1 MSIADRSQ
9 FPHLPP
15 VVAAPQAPTG
25 AASSTHPMTDLLTV
39 DEEVELGRRGRAGD
53 IAARDELVERN
64 WSLAMHLANRYGR
77 LCRCQETDLS
87 QSALLGLVRGA
98 NAFDPDR
105 HPGKKFATIARY
117 YVRLEILAYLYGRQL
132 IRVPHSARPGEMAK
146 KRPVKGDSGWHQYRA
161 WTEIAVARAGT
172 VAQGSDRELNYPD
185 PSQSSQEVNDSRAK
199 NLEQLRSGLETLPPW
214 QAEVLRRH
222 FGLHGRAQETVRSIA
237 REAGLST
244 QAVFAIQRSALQRLR
259 RAMCP

>member
-1 MSIADRSQ
+1 
-9 FPHLPP
+9 
-15 VVAAPQAPTG
+15 
-25 AASSTHPMTDLLTV
+25 MTDLLTV
-39 DEEVELGRRGRAGD
+39 DEDVELGRRARAGD
-53 IAARDELVERN
+53 IAARNELVERN
-64 WSLAMHLANRYGR
+64 WSLAMHLANAYGR

-132 IRVPHSARPGEMAK
+132 IRIPHSARPSEMA
-146 KRPVKGDSGWHQYRA
+146 KRPVKGDSRWHQYRA
-161 WTEIAVARAGT
+161 STESAVARAGT
-172 VAQGSDRELNYPD
+172 VAQGSDRVLNYPD
-185 PSQSSQEVNDSRAK
+185 PSQSSQEVDDSRAK

-244 QAVFAIQRSALQRLR
+244 QAVFAIQRSALQQLR
-259 RAMCP
+259 RVMSA